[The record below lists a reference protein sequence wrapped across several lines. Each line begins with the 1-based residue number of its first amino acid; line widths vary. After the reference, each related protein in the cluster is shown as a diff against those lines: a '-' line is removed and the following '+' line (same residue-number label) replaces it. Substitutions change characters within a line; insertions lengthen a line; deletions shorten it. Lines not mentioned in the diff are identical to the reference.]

1 MKKGVLVTEY
11 FTISITIF
19 FVMLGLVLASF
30 FVVDDVIANPR
41 KYILVD
47 LPATE
52 IQTLI
57 VEILLIIA
65 CVSIS
70 YIIYLLLV
78 AKTRTE
84 LSVLH
89 RTKELNYSFEQFKKL
104 YDDAPVPYLTLND
117 KAEIIDANN
126 ATLRFFGAIR
136 KEIAGKNI
144 FSYGQTE
151 DEKEIEELYQYYK
164 SNIPLNNKSIK
175 MVTKSGAIK
184 SVLLSVFKMENLE
197 SHAHLGL
204 ATIFDIT
211 EQKQLEKAKTEFVYL
226 ASHQLR
232 TPVATM
238 KWYGDMLLGEQVG
251 NLNDQQKEYLQT
263 MYRVNE
269 DMIDLIDTLLNVSRA
284 EVGKVS
290 VELKPTNIQHIIE
303 DVCAEL
309 APLVE
314 SKKIIVNKQYNGK
327 LENVET
333 DPKLLRI
340 VIQNLISNAVKY
352 TPDGGQVG
360 ISLKDSLGEK
370 SITVIDTGIGIPQNQ
385 QDKIFTKMFRADN
398 ASKLVQSGG
407 NGLGLYLVKSIMELL
422 QGEVSFESEENKGSV
437 FTIRL

>member
-398 ASKLVQSGG
+398 ARKLVQSGG